1 MKVTSWAL
9 AAFVTI
15 ATSAVAVADRA
26 PTVAERA
33 HVEAILHAQ
42 GFRQWE
48 ELELDDDVWLVDGA
62 LGLDGRRY
70 HVEIDARTFAILER
84 DPD

>member
-1 MKVTSWAL
+1 MKMTSWAL
-9 AAFVTI
+9 AAFATV
-15 ATSAVAVADRA
+15 ATSTLAVADRA

-62 LGLDGRRY
+62 LGFDGRRY
-70 HVEIDARTFAILER
+70 HVEIDARTFAIVER